1 MQLVSLYSFDPT
13 GRATANRIEN
23 QSITVSPP
31 SSITDYSYVVPRGAP
46 FYAESLVV
54 KDGRSAGARTLVENV
69 DYWCVI
75 DFLSA
80 STALTKRVSVGI
92 ALLDPG
98 YSGTLYITYQA
109 VGGNYSLADYSV
121 LEELIRER
129 YVVKHVSYEQ
139 VINLPEGFAPEWHAH
154 EVADMVGMGQVVTM
168 LDNIKVAINGR
179 QGSYGQLNT
188 QISNHVGSSAAHT
201 PSQVGLSN
209 VKNYDV
215 ATLAEATSGA
225 GNKYVVASIMK
236 QYVNSQMQDLS
247 GFITTVT
254 ADATFATKAMLNS
267 YSTTAVADG
276 KYALKSDVYTK
287 AQVNALIEGIDVSS
301 SLGGFY
307 TKAQSDGKYLLKTD
321 ISEYIKETVADGRY
335 ATKSSMS
342 AYSTTAVTDGKYA
355 LKTASY
361 TKSESDGRYLGTT
374 ALNGYLTQSVADGK
388 YQTKSDMTAYLPVN
402 SQSYGRVSTVGF
414 SNTATGKRLTITD
427 TNPAG
432 PKTWTADLDLSEYTK
447 SNGAVSRDDVINA
460 YLYTMQ
466 RMFQWHDLRISTVVT
481 GYFSNKLTTNWVV
494 IACRFTRSIKI
505 HAYVVTP
512 FYYNEDTDFPLT
524 LSGGRALPNVG
535 TNVVDFE
542 YMNASADLRG
552 YHYQQ
557 DTWVR
562 PTTAYARLDRAA
574 GTLSLPLRF
583 SVAAENKSSYSSG
596 LLATF
601 ELACLNDTDFKS
613 ILDLMHLVGNVTT
626 SDMATPHSYL
636 NNLPTPLPYDEGLK
650 AHLKW

>member
-1 MQLVSLYSFDPT
+1 MQLVSLYPFDPT

-23 QSITVSPP
+23 QSITVTPP
-31 SSITDYSYVVPRGAP
+31 TQITDYSYVVPRGAP
-46 FYAESLVV
+46 FYADSLVV
-54 KDGRSAGARTLVENV
+54 KDGRNVGARTLVENV

-80 STALTKRVSVGI
+80 STALTKRVCVGI

-139 VINLPEGFAPEWHAH
+139 VVNLPEGFAPEWHAH

-236 QYVNSQMQDLS
+236 QYVSSQIQDLS

-254 ADATFATKAMLNS
+254 ANATFATKAMLNS

-287 AQVNALIEGIDVSS
+287 SQVNALIEGIDVSS
-301 SLGGFY
+301 SLGGYY

-321 ISEYIKETVADGRY
+321 ISAYIKETVADGRY

-342 AYSTTAVTDGKYA
+342 AYSTTAVADGKYA

-374 ALNGYLTQSVADGK
+374 ALSGYLTQTTADSR
-388 YQTKSDMTAYLPVN
+388 YMLKSNMSDYLKVD
-402 SQSYGRVSTVGF
+402 STTYGRVSSMSS
-414 SNTATGKRLTITD
+414 SNITNGKRITLVD
-427 TNPAG
+427 SNPVAN
-432 PKTWTADLDLSEYTK
+432 KTFTVDLDLSEYSKATG
-447 SNGAVSRDDVINA
+447 SVSREDIVKL
-460 YLYTMQ
+460 YLFMLQQ
-466 RMFQWHDLRISTVVT
+466 RFQWFTLKTSTVVT
-481 GYFSNKLTTNWVV
+481 GYFNNKLTTKWIIV
-494 IACRFTRSIKI
+494 ACRFTLSVKI
-505 HAYVVTP
+505 HAYIETA
-512 FYYNEDTDFPLT
+512 FYYEEDSNFLLNFTA
-524 LSGGRALPNVG
+524 GKALPATG
-535 TNVVDFE
+535 TNVVNLE
-542 YMNASADLRG
+542 YMSISSDQRG
-552 YHYQQ
+552 YHQQQ
-557 DTWVR
+557 DTWIR
-562 PTTAYARLDRAA
+562 PASAYATLTRST
-574 GTLSLPLRF
+574 GTLSIPLRF
-583 SVAAENKSSYSSG
+583 SWAASNKSSYMSG
-596 LLATF
+596 MITTAELICSNQTDFESILSLM
-601 ELACLNDTDFKS
+601 ELAGT
-613 ILDLMHLVGNVTT
+613 VTT
-626 SDMATPHSYL
+626 ADMTRPPFGA
-636 NNLPTPLPYDEGLK
+636 DLK
-650 AHLKW
+650 NHMGW

>member
-23 QSITVSPP
+23 QSITVTPP

-361 TKSESDGRYLGTT
+361 TKSESDGRYLGST
-374 ALNGYLTQSVADGK
+374 ALSGYLTQSAADSK
-388 YQTKSDMTAYLPVN
+388 YLQSSALNNYYTKTQSDNNYPTKSQFNTLTNTTLPQAIFDFKNMRFERNPGTKEPQLRLEYNQNNESVTYFAPLSFLDDALGAASKSVESTMFIRNMQYRNYTLSITWRMWRVGGMLYATYECPDKIYYDEPVILQFSTGPAPGTTSSNRTNTGLTVN
-402 SQSYGRVSTVGF
+402 WWQSATTKNSVVDYWFRLYENVKVDVVSGEISLGVSVSTAQGNSSTLHSDLGF
-414 SNTATGKRLTITD
+414 RGGLAIAIS
-427 TNPAG
+427 
-432 PKTWTADLDLSEYTK
+432 SE
-447 SNGAVSRDDVINA
+447 VI
-460 YLYTMQ
+460 
-466 RMFQWHDLRISTVVT
+466 D
-481 GYFSNKLTTNWVV
+481 
-494 IACRFTRSIKI
+494 
-505 HAYVVTP
+505 
-512 FYYNEDTDFPLT
+512 
-524 LSGGRALPNVG
+524 
-535 TNVVDFE
+535 
-542 YMNASADLRG
+542 
-552 YHYQQ
+552 
-557 DTWVR
+557 
-562 PTTAYARLDRAA
+562 
-574 GTLSLPLRF
+574 
-583 SVAAENKSSYSSG
+583 
-596 LLATF
+596 
-601 ELACLNDTDFKS
+601 
-613 ILDLMHLVGNVTT
+613 
-626 SDMATPHSYL
+626 
-636 NNLPTPLPYDEGLK
+636 TPL
-650 AHLKW
+650 AKWFLDSSKYIPKHMR

>member
-1 MQLVSLYSFDPT
+1 MQLVSLYPFDPT

-23 QSITVSPP
+23 QSITVTPP
-31 SSITDYSYVVPRGAP
+31 TQITDYSYVVPRGAP
-46 FYAESLVV
+46 FYADSLVV
-54 KDGRSAGARTLVENV
+54 KDGRNVGARTLVENV

-80 STALTKRVSVGI
+80 STALTKRVCVGI

-254 ADATFATKAMLNS
+254 ANATFATKAMLNS

-276 KYALKSDVYTK
+276 KYALKSDVYAK
-287 AQVNALIEGIDVSS
+287 SQVNALIEGIDVSS

-321 ISEYIKETVADGRY
+321 ISAYIKETVADGRY

-342 AYSTTAVTDGKYA
+342 AYSTTAVADGKYA

-361 TKSESDGRYLGTT
+361 TKSESDGRYLGST
-374 ALNGYLTQSVADGK
+374 ALSGYLTQSAADSK
-388 YQTKSDMTAYLPVN
+388 YLQSSALNNYYTKTQSDNNYPTKSQFNTLTNTTLPQAIFDFKNMRFERNPGTKEPQLRLEYHQNNEAVTYFAPLSFLDDALGAASKSVESIRFTTSMTYRSYTLSVIWNMLRVGGMLYVTYECKAKIYYDEPIVLQFGTGPAPGTTSTNSNNAHMAVNWWQSAITKNPVVDYWFRLYEDVKIN
-402 SQSYGRVSTVGF
+402 AATGEITFGVSVSTAQGGSSTLYSDGGF
-414 SNTATGKRLTITD
+414 RGGLAIVIS
-427 TNPAG
+427 
-432 PKTWTADLDLSEYTK
+432 SE
-447 SNGAVSRDDVINA
+447 VI
-460 YLYTMQ
+460 
-466 RMFQWHDLRISTVVT
+466 D
-481 GYFSNKLTTNWVV
+481 
-494 IACRFTRSIKI
+494 
-505 HAYVVTP
+505 
-512 FYYNEDTDFPLT
+512 
-524 LSGGRALPNVG
+524 
-535 TNVVDFE
+535 
-542 YMNASADLRG
+542 
-552 YHYQQ
+552 
-557 DTWVR
+557 
-562 PTTAYARLDRAA
+562 
-574 GTLSLPLRF
+574 
-583 SVAAENKSSYSSG
+583 
-596 LLATF
+596 
-601 ELACLNDTDFKS
+601 
-613 ILDLMHLVGNVTT
+613 
-626 SDMATPHSYL
+626 
-636 NNLPTPLPYDEGLK
+636 TPL
-650 AHLKW
+650 AKWFLNSSKYIPKHMR

>member
-1 MQLVSLYSFDPT
+1 MQLVSLYPFDPT

-23 QSITVSPP
+23 QSITVTPP
-31 SSITDYSYVVPRGAP
+31 TQITDYSYVVPRGAP
-46 FYAESLVV
+46 FYADSLVV
-54 KDGRSAGARTLVENV
+54 KDGRTVGARTLVENV

-80 STALTKRVSVGI
+80 SIALTKRVCVGI

-98 YSGTLYITYQA
+98 YSGTLYVTYQA

-154 EVADMVGMGQVVTM
+154 EVADMIGMGQVVTM

-236 QYVNSQMQDLS
+236 QYVSSQIQDLS

-287 AQVNALIEGIDVSS
+287 SQVNALIEGIDASS

-342 AYSTTAVTDGKYA
+342 AYSTTAVADGKYA

-374 ALNGYLTQSVADGK
+374 ALSGYLTQSTADGR
-388 YQTKSDMTAYLPVN
+388 YQTKADMTAYLPVN
-402 SQSYGRVSTVGF
+402 SQNYGRVSTVGF
-414 SNTATGKRLTITD
+414 SNTTNGKRLTITD

-432 PKTWTADLDLSEYTK
+432 PKTWTADLDLSEYIK
-447 SNGAVSRDDVINA
+447 STGAVSRDDVSNT
-460 YLYTMQ
+460 YLYMMQ
-466 RMFQWHDLRISTVVT
+466 RMFQWHTLRTTTVVS
-481 GYFSNKLTTNWVV
+481 GYHNNKLSTNWVI

-505 HAYVVTP
+505 HAYIVTP
-512 FYYNEDTDFPLT
+512 FYFDEDTILPLNLT
-524 LSGGRALPNVG
+524 TGRALSATGPD
-535 TNVVDFE
+535 VVNFE
-542 YMNASADLRG
+542 YMSISSDLRA
-552 YHYQQ
+552 YNHQN

-562 PTTAYARLDRAA
+562 PTTASATLTRST
-574 GTLSLPLRF
+574 GTLNIPLRF
-583 SVAAENKSSYSSG
+583 SWAAENKSSYASG
-596 LLATF
+596 MLTTL
-601 ELACLNDTDFKS
+601 ELACITDTDFQS
-613 ILDLMHLVGNVTT
+613 ILDLMHFAGNVTT

-650 AHLKW
+650 AHLNW

>member
-1 MQLVSLYSFDPT
+1 MQLVSLYPFDPT

-23 QSITVSPP
+23 QSITVTPP
-31 SSITDYSYVVPRGAP
+31 TQITDYSYVVPRGAP
-46 FYAESLVV
+46 FYADSLVV
-54 KDGRSAGARTLVENV
+54 KDGRNVGARTLVENV

-80 STALTKRVSVGI
+80 STALTKRVCVGI

-98 YSGTLYITYQA
+98 YSGTLYVTYQA

-154 EVADMVGMGQVVTM
+154 EVADMIGMGQVVTM

-236 QYVNSQMQDLS
+236 QYVSSQMQDMS

-254 ADATFATKAMLNS
+254 ANATFATKAMLNS

-276 KYALKSDVYTK
+276 RYALKSDVYTK

-321 ISEYIKETVADGRY
+321 ISDYIKETVADGRY

-342 AYSTTAVTDGKYA
+342 AYSTTAVADGKYA

-361 TKSESDGRYLGTT
+361 TKSESDGRYLGST
-374 ALNGYLTQSVADGK
+374 ALSGYLTQSAADSK
-388 YQTKSDMTAYLPVN
+388 YLQSSALNNYYTKAESNANYPTKSQFNTLVNTTLPQAIFDFKN
-402 SQSYGRVSTVGF
+402 MRFERNPGTKEPQL
-414 SNTATGKRLTITD
+414 RLEYNQNNESVTYFA
-427 TNPAG
+427 P
-432 PKTWTADLDLSEYTK
+432 LSFL
-447 SNGAVSRDDVINA
+447 DDVEAKKDKNKIYTRQFNKSITYRNYTLSTTWKLRYAPHTGLLHINI
-460 YLYTMQ
+460 
-466 RMFQWHDLRISTVVT
+466 FV
-481 GYFSNKLTTNWVV
+481 N
-494 IACRFTRSIKI
+494 
-505 HAYVVTP
+505 TP
-512 FYYNEDTDFPLT
+512 FYFHEDIVINLNSGPAPHSNGKSTPATLT
-524 LSGGRALPNVG
+524 YYGYESGHTSLNRNNDAWYMRRENAAALPISGEINIPISFSAPNGQEYVNGMG
-535 TNVVDFE
+535 TTVILGVENSMEHACVMQWFTE
-542 YMNASADLRG
+542 SNA
-552 YHYQQ
+552 YI
-557 DTWVR
+557 
-562 PTTAYARLDRAA
+562 P
-574 GTLSLPLRF
+574 
-583 SVAAENKSSYSSG
+583 
-596 LLATF
+596 
-601 ELACLNDTDFKS
+601 
-613 ILDLMHLVGNVTT
+613 
-626 SDMATPHSYL
+626 
-636 NNLPTPLPYDEGLK
+636 
-650 AHLKW
+650 

>member
-1 MQLVSLYSFDPT
+1 MQLVSLYPFDPT
-13 GRATANRIEN
+13 GRASANRIEN
-23 QSITVSPP
+23 QSITVTPP
-31 SSITDYSYVVPRGAP
+31 TQITDYSYVVPRGAP
-46 FYAESLVV
+46 FYADSLVV
-54 KDGRSAGARTLVENV
+54 KDGRNVGARTLVENV

-80 STALTKRVSVGI
+80 STTLTKRVCVGI

-342 AYSTTAVTDGKYA
+342 AYSTTAVADGKYA

-361 TKSESDGRYLGTT
+361 TKTESDSRYLGTT
-374 ALNGYLTQSVADGK
+374 ALSGYLTQSTADGR

-402 SQSYGRVSTVGF
+402 SQNYGRVTNAKFDNITNGV
-414 SNTATGKRLTITD
+414 RLTITD
-427 TNPAG
+427 SNPVKTN
-432 PKTWTADLDLSEYTK
+432 TITADVDLSGYAKSSTTASSTDISDVYSFVRKLAKVYTVTSTK
-447 SNGAVSRDDVINA
+447 ELLYRGYKLNSVWYIHYSVLTAIVHVNVSID
-460 YLYTMQ
+460 
-466 RMFQWHDLRISTVVT
+466 
-481 GYFSNKLTTNWVV
+481 
-494 IACRFTRSIKI
+494 
-505 HAYVVTP
+505 TP
-512 FYYNEDTDFPLT
+512 FYFSESDPLI
-524 LSGGRALPNVG
+524 LEHKSNIGSVG
-535 TNVVDFE
+535 TIELKKLLAF
-542 YMNASADLRG
+542 NADTTYRSNGNDYWMRP
-552 YHYQQ
+552 QQ
-557 DTWVR
+557 DYVSLG
-562 PTTAYARLDRAA
+562 AYGNMRL
-574 GTLSLPLRF
+574 PIHF
-583 SVAAENKSSYSSG
+583 SHDGDDYNYVKTMMVNFSFDVANQNAH
-596 LLATF
+596 
-601 ELACLNDTDFKS
+601 
-613 ILDLMHLVGNVTT
+613 DLMLAWFENV
-626 SDMATPHSYL
+626 DPWLPVWRPGQFTP
-636 NNLPTPLPYDEGLK
+636 PTN
-650 AHLKW
+650 

>member
-1 MQLVSLYSFDPT
+1 MQLVSLYPFDPT

-23 QSITVSPP
+23 QSITVTPP
-31 SSITDYSYVVPRGAP
+31 TQITDYSYVVPRGAP
-46 FYAESLVV
+46 FYADSLVV
-54 KDGRSAGARTLVENV
+54 KDGRNVGARTLVENV

-80 STALTKRVSVGI
+80 STALTKRVCVGI

-254 ADATFATKAMLNS
+254 ANSTFATKAMLNS

-342 AYSTTAVTDGKYA
+342 AYSTTAVADGKYA

-361 TKSESDGRYLGTT
+361 TKTESDSRYLGTT
-374 ALNGYLTQSVADGK
+374 ALSGYLTQSTADGRYQSKVDMNQYLSKSSTDYSVIKSIEVERGPMLSK
-388 YQTKSDMTAYLPVN
+388 YSTIRIVEQKSGFLTEQTAKIDLSNYMLVNDAPGIETYNNTVN
-402 SQSYGRVSTVGF
+402 SIRQGMHILYIKSFTNNVPYRNYSLPIKWKIVRNGGM
-414 SNTATGKRLTITD
+414 AHITWEC
-427 TNPAG
+427 T
-432 PKTWTADLDLSEYTK
+432 
-447 SNGAVSRDDVINA
+447 
-460 YLYTMQ
+460 
-466 RMFQWHDLRISTVVT
+466 
-481 GYFSNKLTTNWVV
+481 
-494 IACRFTRSIKI
+494 
-505 HAYVVTP
+505 TP
-512 FYYNEDTDFPLT
+512 FYWAEDTMDLYTPDSN
-524 LSGGRALPNVG
+524 LSSLNTSLPANNVSSDKLYPTIANWFNTPIINTPNGDYWQRLSDRVSINKKTGHLHIPMFTSTAAGGSITFNCTSFYGGVSL
-535 TNVVDFE
+535 VVDSD
-542 YMNASADLRG
+542 AI
-552 YHYQQ
+552 
-557 DTWVR
+557 DTAISLW
-562 PTTAYARLDRAA
+562 A
-574 GTLSLPLRF
+574 GNS
-583 SVAAENKSSYSSG
+583 SSG
-596 LLATF
+596 TRY
-601 ELACLNDTDFKS
+601 
-613 ILDLMHLVGNVTT
+613 
-626 SDMATPHSYL
+626 TPI
-636 NNLPTPLPYDEGLK
+636 GFR
-650 AHLKW
+650 

>member
-1 MQLVSLYSFDPT
+1 MELVSLYPYDPT
-13 GRATANRIEN
+13 ARATSNKIVNE
-23 QSITVSPP
+23 SITVIPP
-31 SSITDYSYVVPRGAP
+31 SQITDYSYVVPRAAP
-46 FYAESLVV
+46 FFAETLVV
-54 KDGRSAGARTLVENV
+54 KDGKGVGARTLVENV

-80 STALTKRVSVGI
+80 SVGLTKRVSVGI
-92 ALLDPG
+92 ALLDPN
-98 YSGTLYITYQA
+98 YSGTLYVSYQTL
-109 VGGNYSLADYSV
+109 GGNYTMADYSV

-129 YVVKHVSYEQ
+129 YIVKHVSYEQ
-139 VINLPEGFAPEWHAH
+139 IINLPAGFSPEWHNH

-236 QYVNSQMQDLS
+236 QYVSSQMQDLS

-307 TKAQSDGKYLLKTD
+307 TKAQSDGRYLLNTD

-342 AYSTTAVTDGKYA
+342 AYSTTAVADGKYA
-355 LKTASY
+355 LKTDLNPFLDLPAAESRFVTLGVMNNYYTKAQVDAAEVTTLAFMPQPDGEYMLQLTETKSNNTTVTNQAKLTLTNHLKKSDTY
-361 TKSESDGRYLGTT
+361 TKSQVDKLITQNQSATSTKIYTRQHNVTVPYRNYSLKTIWRLRYTP
-374 ALNGYLTQSVADGK
+374 LTG
-388 YQTKSDMTAYLPVN
+388 L
-402 SQSYGRVSTVGF
+402 
-414 SNTATGKRLTITD
+414 LH
-427 TNPAG
+427 
-432 PKTWTADLDLSEYTK
+432 
-447 SNGAVSRDDVINA
+447 INI
-460 YLYTMQ
+460 
-466 RMFQWHDLRISTVVT
+466 FVE
-481 GYFSNKLTTNWVV
+481 
-494 IACRFTRSIKI
+494 
-505 HAYVVTP
+505 TP
-512 FYYNEDTDFPLT
+512 FYFHEDIVINLNSGPAPHSNGKSTPATLT
-524 LSGGRALPNVG
+524 YYGYESGPTSLNRNNDAWYMRRENAAALPISGEINIPISFSAPNGQEYVNGMGTTVILGVESEADHYNVMQWF
-535 TNVVDFE
+535 N
-542 YMNASADLRG
+542 
-552 YHYQQ
+552 
-557 DTWVR
+557 
-562 PTTAYARLDRAA
+562 P
-574 GTLSLPLRF
+574 LSDGWS
-583 SVAAENKSSYSSG
+583 SVS
-596 LLATF
+596 
-601 ELACLNDTDFKS
+601 
-613 ILDLMHLVGNVTT
+613 
-626 SDMATPHSYL
+626 
-636 NNLPTPLPYDEGLK
+636 
-650 AHLKW
+650 

>member
-1 MQLVSLYSFDPT
+1 MQLVSLYPFDPT

-23 QSITVSPP
+23 QSITVTPP
-31 SSITDYSYVVPRGAP
+31 TQITDYSYVVPRGAP
-46 FYAESLVV
+46 FYADSLVV
-54 KDGRSAGARTLVENV
+54 KDGRNVGARTLVENV

-80 STALTKRVSVGI
+80 STALTKRVCVGI

-154 EVADMVGMGQVVTM
+154 EVADMIGMGQVVTM

-236 QYVNSQMQDLS
+236 QYVSSQMQDLS

-254 ADATFATKAMLNS
+254 ANATFATKAMLNS
-267 YSTTAVADG
+267 YSTTSQADG

-301 SLGGFY
+301 SLSGYY

-321 ISEYIKETVADGRY
+321 ISAYIKETVADGRY
-335 ATKSSMS
+335 ATKASMTS
-342 AYSTTAVTDGKYA
+342 YSTTSQADGKYA
-355 LKTASY
+355 TKTASY
-361 TKSESDGRYLGTT
+361 TKSESEGRYALKTDLNRFLDLPAAESRFAMINDLQRYYTKIESNRSRIIGSTFTTRGDEYTLQVSERLPDNSMNFVNMDVNLVNHVKKSEIYTKLEIDDKIAASSTKPVTTTDYAFFETIIPYRNYKLTVEWRIYRQGNMYFFNYSCTQPFYYDEPTMMTITTGPSPWNVARGT
-374 ALNGYLTQSVADGK
+374 VADISVFIFGWN
-388 YQTKSDMTAYLPVN
+388 QTPSTNSVYVDYWFRLYSGSQAKVN
-402 SQSYGRVSTVGF
+402 P
-414 SNTATGKRLTITD
+414 NT
-427 TNPAG
+427 
-432 PKTWTADLDLSEYTK
+432 
-447 SNGAVSRDDVINA
+447 GAVSIVVSQSGA
-460 YLYTMQ
+460 AGGSSTMYTD
-466 RMFQWHDLRISTVVT
+466 R
-481 GYFSNKLTTNWVV
+481 GFSGSFILIPGN
-494 IACRFTRSIKI
+494 
-505 HAYVVTP
+505 
-512 FYYNEDTDFPLT
+512 
-524 LSGGRALPNVG
+524 
-535 TNVVDFE
+535 
-542 YMNASADLRG
+542 
-552 YHYQQ
+552 
-557 DTWVR
+557 
-562 PTTAYARLDRAA
+562 TTAPTGLN
-574 GTLSLPLRF
+574 RF
-583 SVAAENKSSYSSG
+583 FQPG
-596 LLATF
+596 WTF
-601 ELACLNDTDFKS
+601 
-613 ILDLMHLVGNVTT
+613 
-626 SDMATPHSYL
+626 TPIR
-636 NNLPTPLPYDEGLK
+636 
-650 AHLKW
+650 

>member
-1 MQLVSLYSFDPT
+1 MQLVSLYPFDPT

-23 QSITVSPP
+23 QSITVTPP
-31 SSITDYSYVVPRGAP
+31 TQITDYSYVVPRGAP
-46 FYAESLVV
+46 FYADSLVV
-54 KDGRSAGARTLVENV
+54 KDGRNVGARTLVENV

-80 STALTKRVSVGI
+80 STALTKRVCVGI

-236 QYVNSQMQDLS
+236 QYVNSQMQDMS

-254 ADATFATKAMLNS
+254 ANATFATKAMLNS

-301 SLGGFY
+301 SLGGYY

-321 ISEYIKETVADGRY
+321 ISAYIKETVADGRY

-342 AYSTTAVTDGKYA
+342 AYSTTAVADGKYA

-361 TKSESDGRYLGTT
+361 TKTESDSRYLGTT
-374 ALNGYLTQSVADGK
+374 ALSGYLTQTVADGR
-388 YQTKSDMTAYLPVN
+388 YL
-402 SQSYGRVSTVGF
+402 QSSALNNY
-414 SNTATGKRLTITD
+414 
-427 TNPAG
+427 
-432 PKTWTADLDLSEYTK
+432 YTK
-447 SNGAVSRDDVINA
+447 TQSDNNYPTKTQFDNLVNTTLPRSVFGFKNVSFERNSTTKQPQLRLEYNQNNTSNVVFAPLFFLDDAEANKDKNKIYTKQFQHTVVYVGYTALKCKTYLRYVPMTGTLYINVSFIDAFYHNEDVAMYIKTGPAPYQNSSTRSSTLYYLGFDADSNQVYYKNDSWKQRKDVTAPIAANGELSIGVHFSHPEGNTWVPQFGVLATLAVSNQAEHLNV
-460 YLYTMQ
+460 MQ
-466 RMFQWHDLRISTVVT
+466 W
-481 GYFSNKLTTNWVV
+481 FSEADAWVV
-494 IACRFTRSIKI
+494 GK
-505 HAYVVTP
+505 
-512 FYYNEDTDFPLT
+512 
-524 LSGGRALPNVG
+524 
-535 TNVVDFE
+535 
-542 YMNASADLRG
+542 
-552 YHYQQ
+552 
-557 DTWVR
+557 
-562 PTTAYARLDRAA
+562 
-574 GTLSLPLRF
+574 
-583 SVAAENKSSYSSG
+583 
-596 LLATF
+596 
-601 ELACLNDTDFKS
+601 
-613 ILDLMHLVGNVTT
+613 
-626 SDMATPHSYL
+626 
-636 NNLPTPLPYDEGLK
+636 
-650 AHLKW
+650 